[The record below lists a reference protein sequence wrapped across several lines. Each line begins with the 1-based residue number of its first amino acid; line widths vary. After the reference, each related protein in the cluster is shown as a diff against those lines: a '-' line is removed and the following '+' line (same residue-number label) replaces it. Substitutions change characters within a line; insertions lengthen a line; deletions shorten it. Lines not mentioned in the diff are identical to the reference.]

1 MCIFLNAPSFA
12 AENNGLAGIFDWVDS
27 LNCAQAEALLENEK
41 KKVRAAD
48 ESIDVKYLRRIIE
61 TYALLSRCA
70 LNNRSRT
77 DLYDGMLWGMVN
89 ALEDPH
95 SEYMNEKI
103 LHDFRERSKEQFSGI
118 GAAIDREPQ
127 KGILRALKITLPTPG
142 APADKAGLKS
152 GDIITKINDRFVT
165 SYQDIRDAVK
175 DIRGERGTT
184 VSFLVTREGVSDPF
198 IVAVVRDDIRVE
210 FQKTTVLPNKWFLAK
225 INSFEGEFVPD
236 TKTLHL
242 CADIQSAY
250 KKALKSEPRLKGFV
264 LDLRGNPGGL
274 LNGASCVVDLFATEQ
289 LRGKA
294 LISIEERDGLKRF
307 PMVIDP
313 KDILK
318 GKPLVVLVDGDS
330 ASASEIVAK
339 AVQYYNLG
347 VVVGTKTFG
356 KGSIQL
362 VMSLS
367 DDKTAVKYTF
377 AQYLVGPINAPT
389 PVQGVGVTPNII
401 ATEKLDGRDPQ
412 VVSNDVRE
420 SDLGGALKTSTIA
433 KDLVVKKTKE
443 TNPMLYAEIYKL
455 ITEAPFNMKVVD
467 EVTP

>member
-1 MCIFLNAPSFA
+1 
-12 AENNGLAGIFDWVDS
+12 
-27 LNCAQAEALLENEK
+27 
-41 KKVRAAD
+41 
-48 ESIDVKYLRRIIE
+48 
-61 TYALLSRCA
+61 
-70 LNNRSRT
+70 
-77 DLYDGMLWGMVN
+77 
-89 ALEDPH
+89 
-95 SEYMNEKI
+95 
-103 LHDFRERSKEQFSGI
+103 
-118 GAAIDREPQ
+118 
-127 KGILRALKITLPTPG
+127 
-142 APADKAGLKS
+142 
-152 GDIITKINDRFVT
+152 
-165 SYQDIRDAVK
+165 
-175 DIRGERGTT
+175 
-184 VSFLVTREGVSDPF
+184 VSDPF